1 MRVLH
6 LLQHFQLIVDH
17 LLVTA
22 DILFQDDLHRDLALW
37 AVGLANDTIGSGTQG
52 LSKLVAGPAIACS
65 AYDRV

>member
-22 DILFQDDLHRDLALW
+22 DVLLQDDLDGDLAIW